1 MRRASTGGRAYVCA
15 QFFQA
20 RNLVRIAVADDGI
33 GIRGSFINT
42 TREADAGTADAAI
55 RLALQP
61 QVSSALLRPNPN
73 PYGGHVRRSGCLAL
87 LSPSL

>member
-20 RNLVRIAVADDGI
+20 RNL